1 MDRFTAL
8 VIIHLGPVLDGWLPL
23 HGGQQQLPP
32 PELQLLE
39 LVLGAGPGVELAHE
53 VEGARRRGP
62 LRPHHVIVRQ
72 HLRPELLVAE
82 RELLDAALPAVD
94 VLDEVLE
101 HGEPPRDLLLVVSQ
115 VQVSVQQPA
124 ASDDVSNS
132 KTLKRTKLAK
142 YKISHQ
148 QCHSSF
154 HSTYVSE

>member
-1 MDRFTAL
+1 MKAVVAIFNEEKAL
-8 VIIHLGPVLDGWLPL
+8 VGAFSVIV
-23 HGGQQQLPP
+23 
-32 PELQLLE
+32 QLLR
-39 LVLGAGPGVELAHE
+39 L
-53 VEGARRRGP
+53 
-62 LRPHHVIVRQ
+62 IVCSTN
-72 HLRPELLVAE
+72 LRPELLVAE